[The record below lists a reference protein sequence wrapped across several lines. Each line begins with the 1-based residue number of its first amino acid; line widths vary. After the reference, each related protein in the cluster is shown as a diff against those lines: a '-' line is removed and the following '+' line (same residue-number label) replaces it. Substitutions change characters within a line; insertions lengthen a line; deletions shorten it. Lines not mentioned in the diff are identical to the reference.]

1 MRTNS
6 LDLVTHDSLEM
17 GTSYVQDV
25 QPPWR
30 LSPFLGW
37 NSRAKKAD
45 QGPHGSFTA
54 GSVEVPTATDVE
66 TPPLIKAG
74 SSLCL
79 LSFKCVHHWA
89 LSARRVFVILFCSL
103 YIKENALPY
112 FPWFWEINAFHGNF
126 ITSVFIEVN
135 HSSLSLPPEDVSVDP
150 WIVLSPSINRAGIT
164 LHVLPVVNVGAGP
177 GPTPTW
183 QAWPQWEHIS
193 VDSALLSSSLLC
205 SEYFWSKSCV
215 YRGVGVI
222 EHSSAVLS
230 FPSPVALF
238 MWTGHQAW
246 SRQQRPLCLCL
257 SMWSLPP
264 TPTLH
269 TIGPWS
275 TVWHHTLSCFYLL
288 RGVIP
293 RTLEAG
299 AAPGNGAW
307 RPAHKSLVHE
317 HCTNFERCLWSSPH
331 QWALHPGH
339 PELLLGPR
347 GTESLCC
354 SGRGGI
360 WCVSLGVRARKD
372 APWGTWRGTG
382 ADDRATA
389 HYKSKVGY
397 AEILQPQGGKCNVRR
412 RGEVAHRM
420 EGAELALQTPL
431 AKATSS
437 PSLGNR
443 RMVQAAGPSQ

>member
-215 YRGVGVI
+215 YRGVGGDWTLKRSIILPIPSSPIHVNWSPGMVTATTPAVSLPFNVVPPSHPNTAHDWAVKHRLTP
-222 EHSSAVLS
+222 HSVLLLPPSWRHPEDTRSRCCPGKRSLETSAHVSGPWTLYELWEM
-230 FPSPVALF
+230 FVELPSPV
-238 MWTGHQAW
+238 GI
-246 SRQQRPLCLCL
+246 
-257 SMWSLPP
+257 
-264 TPTLH
+264 TP
-269 TIGPWS
+269 
-275 TVWHHTLSCFYLL
+275 
-288 RGVIP
+288 R
-293 RTLEAG
+293 
-299 AAPGNGAW
+299 AP
-307 RPAHKSLVHE
+307 
-317 HCTNFERCLWSSPH
+317 
-331 QWALHPGH
+331 
-339 PELLLGPR
+339 
-347 GTESLCC
+347 
-354 SGRGGI
+354 
-360 WCVSLGVRARKD
+360 
-372 APWGTWRGTG
+372 
-382 ADDRATA
+382 RAT
-389 HYKSKVGY
+389 VG
-397 AEILQPQGGKCNVRR
+397 P
-412 RGEVAHRM
+412 
-420 EGAELALQTPL
+420 
-431 AKATSS
+431 
-437 PSLGNR
+437 
-443 RMVQAAGPSQ
+443 